1 VLFTGECIVACFFII
16 INTERCIKSFPEVLG
31 AQDISQR
38 LSMGEPYQKAGT
50 PKIVNVEHTQGQFMI
65 YRDGATPAVGH
76 VADAVGGERD
86 RVVAALGFEPRPMGP
101 FYEQIQ
107 AAEWVHDPCEV
118 GPPTMQ
124 HRYLTEDIPYA
135 LVPMTYF
142 GDLIQVPTPVSD
154 AVVQISAAA
163 NQEDY
168 WTTGLTIEK
177 LGLTGLTTE
186 AILRRVQ
193 EGG

>member
-1 VLFTGECIVACFFII
+1 MIVSPI
-16 INTERCIKSFPEVLG
+16 RCLHN
-31 AQDISQR
+31 
-38 LSMGEPYQKAGT
+38 L
-50 PKIVNVEHTQGQFMI
+50 
-65 YRDGATPAVGH
+65 AV
-76 VADAVGGERD
+76 ERD
-86 RVVAALGFEPRPMGP
+86 RVIAALGFEPRPIGP

-107 AAEWVHDPCEV
+107 ATEWVHDPCEV

-142 GDLIQVPTPVSD
+142 GDLVQVPTPVSD

-177 LGLTGLTTE
+177 LGLTGLATE

-193 EGG
+193 CD

>member
-1 VLFTGECIVACFFII
+1 MIETSLNNSNLVVHGPLMIM
-16 INTERCIKSFPEVLG
+16 N
-31 AQDISQR
+31 
-38 LSMGEPYQKAGT
+38 AGWL
-50 PKIVNVEHTQGQFMI
+50 EHTQGQFMI

-76 VADAVGGERD
+76 VADTVGEERD
-86 RVVAALGFEPRPMGP
+86 RVVAAWGFEPSPMGP

-124 HRYLTEDIPYA
+124 HRYLTEDIPYG

-142 GDLIQVPTPVSD
+142 GDLVQVPTPASD

-186 AILRRVQ
+186 AILRKVQ
-193 EGG
+193 EAE

>member
-1 VLFTGECIVACFFII
+1 
-16 INTERCIKSFPEVLG
+16 
-31 AQDISQR
+31 
-38 LSMGEPYQKAGT
+38 MGEPYQKAGT

-168 WTTGLTIEK
+168 WTTGLKFYI
-177 LGLTGLTTE
+177 LLSPNTTHMVSVALIVAE
-186 AILRRVQ
+186 YVSTVEHYDPGIVGVVLKSC
-193 EGG
+193 GGPIAQIIPKGNLFTYNRT